1 LIFHIVLRAQY
12 SGEKNSFPTVF
23 EANRGAT
30 LLRKKNT
37 KEFLNMKKTVLL
49 LLIALLALT
58 LFSGCEDQGLQK
70 GNLILSLAC
79 DKFSRVDR
87 NLAPSDEKLEIAS
100 YHITGTG
107 PQNGTIDIDAT
118 SSSITLGNLAIGK
131 WNLAAEALNSTG
143 DILAKGSVSTILS
156 KATASAVITLDQLS
170 GEGSLAVGFLWD
182 VEQVADDVHLDIV
195 LTDQGGNTIAT
206 EAATMDKVNGTAIF
220 SVTSLPAGSYRLQA
234 KLYSQGLVVC
244 GVAEAIRIIENTE
257 TEGALILT
265 IGDLSTSFSVTIVND
280 TMMPLQG
287 DIECNPSTP
296 EAGEQVCMTFIPT
309 NLPQGVST
317 ASLTATWYCE
327 GDIVTSNGFTCTC
340 IPAAGTHRYDIIV
353 ESEKLGSV
361 GSTTL
366 LVSMPVQ

>member
-1 LIFHIVLRAQY
+1 
-12 SGEKNSFPTVF
+12 
-23 EANRGAT
+23 
-30 LLRKKNT
+30 
-37 KEFLNMKKTVLL
+37 MKKTVLF
-49 LLIALLALT
+49 LLILLLALS
-58 LFSGCEDQGLQK
+58 LFTGCEDQGLQK

-79 DKFSRVDR
+79 DRFSQAER
-87 NLAPSDEKLEIAS
+87 NLAPADEKLQIAS

-107 PQNGTIDIDAT
+107 PQAGTIDLEAT
-118 SSSITLGNLAIGK
+118 NSSVTLGNLAIGK
-131 WNLAAEALNSTG
+131 WNLSAEALNSNG
-143 DILAKGSVSTILS
+143 DILAKGSVSTLLS

-170 GEGSLAVGFLWD
+170 GEGSLSVGFMWD
-182 VEQVADDVHLDIV
+182 IEQVADDVHLDIV
-195 LTDQGGNTIAT
+195 LTDQGGNPVAIEDAST
-206 EAATMDKVNGTAIF
+206 DKTNGTAVL
-220 SVTSLPAGSYRLQA
+220 SVASLPAGSYRLQA

-287 DIECNPSTP
+287 DIECNPSIP
-296 EAGEQVCMTFIPT
+296 VAGEEVCMTFIPRD
-309 NLPQGVST
+309 LPLGVSA

-327 GDIVTSNGFTCTC
+327 GDIVTSDGFTCTC
-340 IPAAGTHRYDIIV
+340 IPAAGSHRYDIIV